1 MKNSLKTLFLLA
13 TLTMSTVVFS
23 QEVKKTEIIKIKTSA
38 QCDQCKER
46 IEKTMAYE
54 KGVKKSN
61 LDIETAVLT
70 VEYSPKKTSPE
81 KIKKAVS
88 DVGYDADEVLAN
100 PEAYQKLPTCC
111 KKGGHK

>member
-1 MKNSLKTLFLLA
+1 MKAMIMILL
-13 TLTMSTVVFS
+13 LISTSVVFS
-23 QEVKKTEIIKIKTSA
+23 QEVKKIETIEIKTSA

-46 IEKTMAYE
+46 IEKAMAYE

-61 LDIETAVLT
+61 LDVETAVLT

-81 KIKKAVS
+81 KIKKTVS

-100 PEAYQKLPTCC
+100 PDAYQKLPTCC